1 MSTWFVVSVSVCIS
15 LFIFLSGQY
24 SIGEGSALG
33 LLVALG
39 GVALG
44 LAGDTSWGWGLGQSS
59 KWGS

>member
-1 MSTWFVVSVSVCIS
+1 MSTWFVVSVSFCIS

-44 LAGDTSWGWGLGQSS
+44 LAGGTC
-59 KWGS
+59 